1 MKDIWD
7 VIVVGAGPAGS
18 NAATV
23 ALRAGLSVIQV
34 DKKLFPR
41 NKACAG
47 GLTTKS
53 LRSVQIPIAPKLRRK
68 FSVIECN
75 IWDDELNRF
84 SHRNTMVSMVVR
96 PEFDNYFVEQNKQY
110 QNFSFFDGEAV
121 KSITFDGMF
130 RVVTTKQTIVG
141 HHLIGA
147 DGANGIVNRIFKIS
161 SPRLAYAVEINPR
174 RDEAHEK
181 IPLQPCVDL
190 CVVHQGY
197 GWVFPKDDQWSVGIY
212 TLVAGVPKPKA
223 LLAEYLQ
230 AKGIVVQGDPLET
243 FEAHPIPIGGYN
255 LKVPDIPVYVV
266 GDAGGFA
273 DAILGE
279 GIFYA
284 LESGRLAGLTVVEA
298 IKNGK
303 SHRDYYSALYRRI
316 IPDTFLT
323 YQFAKLIYGEYRG
336 MGWRLGKRFLQ
347 RLLVQGYA
355 EGSTFTEALL
365 KSGLFI
371 PKSFRDSTMEIN
383 QISPKN

>member
-1 MKDIWD
+1 MVWD
-7 VIVVGAGPAGS
+7 VVIIGAGPAGS
-18 NAATV
+18 NTATV
-23 ALRAGLSVIQV
+23 ALNAGLSVVQL
-34 DKKLFPR
+34 DKKIFPR

-53 LRSVQIPIAPKLRRK
+53 LRSVQIPIETKLRRK

-75 IWDDELNRF
+75 IWGDEVNRF
-84 SHRNTMVSMVVR
+84 SHRNVMISMIVR
-96 PEFDNYFVEQNKQY
+96 SEFDNYFVEHNRRY
-110 QNFSFFDGEAV
+110 PNFEFLDGEVV
-121 KSITFDGMF
+121 KSITYDEVF
-130 RVVTTKQTIVG
+130 RVVTTKQTIIGRQLV
-141 HHLIGA
+141 GA
-147 DGANGIVNRIFKIS
+147 DGANGIVNRIFKVS

-174 RDEAHEK
+174 RSMAYEK
-181 IPLQPCVDL
+181 TPLQPCIDL

-212 TLVAGVPKPKA
+212 TLVAGVPKLKD
-223 LLAEYLQ
+223 LLTKYLQ
-230 AKGIVVQGDPLET
+230 AKGIIVQGGPLAT
-243 FEAHPIPIGGYN
+243 FEAHPIPIGGYRLN
-255 LKVPDIPVYVV
+255 IPDIPVYIV

-284 LESGRLAGLTVVEA
+284 LESGRLAGFTIVSA
-298 IKNGK
+298 IKDKK
-303 SHRDYYSALYRRI
+303 SHRDYYSALYRRV

-323 YQFAKLIYGEYRG
+323 YQLAKLIYGEYRG
-336 MGWRLGKRFLQ
+336 LGWRLGKRFLQ

-371 PKSFRDSTMEIN
+371 PKSFKDATMEV
-383 QISPKN
+383 KAAE